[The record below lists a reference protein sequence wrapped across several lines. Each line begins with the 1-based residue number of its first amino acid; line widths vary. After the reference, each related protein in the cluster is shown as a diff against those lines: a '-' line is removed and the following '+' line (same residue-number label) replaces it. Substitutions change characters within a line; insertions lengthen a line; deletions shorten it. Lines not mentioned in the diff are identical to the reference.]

1 MKIQKKIFI
10 KYLPGV
16 MMTTAQK
23 RPISASDS
31 LKWFNLWASSKTES
45 IRNLALPGTMA
56 LIVSFRMM
64 SPLRQTKL

>member
-1 MKIQKKIFI
+1 
-10 KYLPGV
+10 